1 MYSLFDRQHIRQ
13 LLYLAL
19 YPPVTDW
26 KEIKK
31 QAVKRNT
38 REKIPVSEIPPPDRA
53 VVELTLS
60 TLYHFLRTNDARELL
75 RSIPSYERPID
86 DDSETQMSNRL
97 AYHAACITRVKHC
110 WEILKPD
117 YILPE
122 GCSPIPSKRSNLVAD
137 HSWGVFD
144 WLVEAFERDAA
155 GGVSLM
161 LASQLPKS
169 SGGSKTMMDIPLDI
183 VVASFSEPLDQR
195 RIESGARLMTLV
207 SLASLYISDIS
218 DSLVSSL
225 RLQKRLRRSCLR
237 TDSSPRHADDS
248 TEWEPPASRPS

>member
-1 MYSLFDRQHIRQ
+1 
-13 LLYLAL
+13 
-19 YPPVTDW
+19 VTDW

-38 REKIPVSEIPPPDRA
+38 REKIQVSEIPPPDRA
-53 VVELTLS
+53 AVELSLS

-75 RSIPSYERPID
+75 RYIPSYEHLVD
-86 DDSETQMSNRL
+86 DDSEMWMSNRL

-137 HSWGVFD
+137 HAWGVFD

-155 GGVSLM
+155 SEEGGVSLI
-161 LASQLPKS
+161 LATQLPKS
-169 SGGSKTMMDIPLDI
+169 SGGSKTIMDIPLDI
-183 VVASFSEPLDQR
+183 IIASFSEPLDQR
-195 RIESGARLMTLV
+195 RIDSGARLMTLV
-207 SLASLYISDIS
+207 SLAPFIHQQY
-218 DSLVSSL
+218 
-225 RLQKRLRRSCLR
+225 
-237 TDSSPRHADDS
+237 
-248 TEWEPPASRPS
+248 